1 MFGALIGL
9 SDMLEFTP
17 DPAVRDAADRVLRR
31 LSPVLRLLGEYVVT
45 EAPDRLQRLERAVAA
60 MEAEAPVG
68 SSLQPIVAR
77 IVDRVRIAIT
87 LAAADAN
94 IPGFSGESPSWRERV
109 LGPVRANLDLNSAT
123 LLHALR
129 VAAVSVP
136 AFFITL
142 NWPGPYEYWLTITLL
157 LTMQPFFALTFTRA
171 LERIGGTILGGVVAA
186 ILSLVCTTPLS
197 LAVALF
203 PVTLI
208 ALTVR
213 QVSFGLFIACV
224 TPVVVLLSELSVP
237 TGEIRLALMRAL
249 YTLIGG
255 GLAVVGSFLLWPSW
269 EPGRLRR
276 ELRDA
281 IAAHGR
287 YARTEIASILG
298 EASDEDVQQVRRAAG
313 LASNNVEASLQR
325 ILLEPHSDVD
335 VEPALT
341 IDASLRRMAGRL
353 SALQLDPGADHDPT
367 LWHRWRDWIDA
378 AMSRLAQGDTDLPK
392 RPDLPPGDRQSD
404 ALVRIARQ
412 IELAAGALR
421 RLRTV

>member
-94 IPGFSGESPSWRERV
+94 IPGFSGELPSWRERV

-142 NWPGPYEYWLTITLL
+142 NWP
-157 LTMQPFFALTFTRA
+157 
-171 LERIGGTILGGVVAA
+171 
-186 ILSLVCTTPLS
+186 VCTS
-197 LAVALF
+197 
-203 PVTLI
+203 
-208 ALTVR
+208 
-213 QVSFGLFIACV
+213 
-224 TPVVVLLSELSVP
+224 
-237 TGEIRLALMRAL
+237 
-249 YTLIGG
+249 IG
-255 GLAVVGSFLLWPSW
+255 SPS
-269 EPGRLRR
+269 RC
-276 ELRDA
+276 
-281 IAAHGR
+281 
-287 YARTEIASILG
+287 S
-298 EASDEDVQQVRRAAG
+298 
-313 LASNNVEASLQR
+313 
-325 ILLEPHSDVD
+325 
-335 VEPALT
+335 
-341 IDASLRRMAGRL
+341 
-353 SALQLDPGADHDPT
+353 
-367 LWHRWRDWIDA
+367 
-378 AMSRLAQGDTDLPK
+378 
-392 RPDLPPGDRQSD
+392 
-404 ALVRIARQ
+404 
-412 IELAAGALR
+412 
-421 RLRTV
+421 

>member
-1 MFGALIGL
+1 
-9 SDMLEFTP
+9 
-17 DPAVRDAADRVLRR
+17 
-31 LSPVLRLLGEYVVT
+31 
-45 EAPDRLQRLERAVAA
+45 
-60 MEAEAPVG
+60 
-68 SSLQPIVAR
+68 
-77 IVDRVRIAIT
+77 
-87 LAAADAN
+87 
-94 IPGFSGESPSWRERV
+94 
-109 LGPVRANLDLNSAT
+109 
-123 LLHALR
+123 
-129 VAAVSVP
+129 
-136 AFFITL
+136 
-142 NWPGPYEYWLTITLL
+142 
-157 LTMQPFFALTFTRA
+157 MQPFFALTFTRA